1 MAGFHL
7 PGDPYYPNQ
16 GNGGWIE
23 EDPEEDPEEIEEE
36 VEEEFEVEVGE
47 EFEVDEEI
55 VEISSGTDSEPEVY
69 DPPIPHP
76 PVIRPYQP
84 GPIPI

>member
-16 GNGGWIE
+16 GNGGWI
-23 EDPEEDPEEIEEE
+23 EEDPEEIEEE

-47 EFEVDEEI
+47 EFEVDEE
-55 VEISSGTDSEPEVY
+55 VEEEEEAASGTDSEPEVIN
-69 DPPIPHP
+69 PPIPHP
-76 PVIRPYQP
+76 PEV
-84 GPIPI
+84 

>member
-23 EDPEEDPEEIEEE
+23 EDPEEDPEEIEEK
-36 VEEEFEVEVGE
+36 VEEEPEGVIEE
-47 EFEVDEEI
+47 EF
-55 VEISSGTDSEPEVY
+55 
-69 DPPIPHP
+69 
-76 PVIRPYQP
+76 
-84 GPIPI
+84 

>member
-23 EDPEEDPEEIEEE
+23 EDPEELFEEELGEDPEEDLGGDE
-36 VEEEFEVEVGE
+36 
-47 EFEVDEEI
+47 DEEGMD
-55 VEISSGTDSEPEVY
+55 EDS
-69 DPPIPHP
+69 
-76 PVIRPYQP
+76 
-84 GPIPI
+84 